1 MLYKDFLLITDPIRD
16 FMALFE
22 GWKGSDVK
30 LPHFLVKKEVVDQQ
44 LIDFL
49 ETRKMVDSEGN
60 GECRYSG
67 DPNI

>member
-1 MLYKDFLLITDPIRD
+1 MVQ
-16 FMALFE
+16 FE
-22 GWKGSDVK
+22 SWKGSGVE
-30 LPHFLVKKEVVDQQ
+30 LPHFLVKKKVVDQQ

-49 ETRKMVDSEGN
+49 ETRKMVDPEGN